1 MREYKII
8 RTERKSI
15 GIQITKE
22 LEVIVRAPSIV
33 PEKYLDEIVNE
44 KADWIEKHIE
54 IQKRKNQA
62 QTAYEVSESDAEEL
76 KALAKKVIPPKVEYY
91 SRIMGVKPSSVKI
104 TSAHS
109 RFGSCSGKNAICFS
123 YILMRYPEEAI
134 DYVVVHEL
142 AHIKHH
148 NHSRSFYNF
157 IGKFMPDYKQREKLL
172 RPDTY

>member
-1 MREYKII
+1 M
-8 RTERKSI
+8 
-15 GIQITKE
+15 
-22 LEVIVRAPSIV
+22 
-33 PEKYLDEIVNE
+33 
-44 KADWIEKHIE
+44 
-54 IQKRKNQA
+54 
-62 QTAYEVSESDAEEL
+62 
-76 KALAKKVIPPKVEYY
+76 IPPKVEYY

-123 YILMRYPEEAI
+123 YILMCYPEEAI

-172 RPDTY
+172 KPDLY